1 MESASM
7 GLSCR
12 EAWEIFAQHET
23 LALQKRVSE
32 LERQLGRYEP
42 STLVADVDTSALLRN
57 VRSIFGLKNLDTARG
72 APVPSEEHAITPL
85 FFPSTSA
92 WCRLNSTTPEA
103 QRESSL
109 QHCIE
114 LALLEV
120 FGSRNASF
128 CCQEA
133 DSAIAAAQRALLG
146 GYMAAQWPA
155 FSAQPRQ
162 EYIVWQALLDHF
174 ADLKRKVAH

>member
-1 MESASM
+1 M

-32 LERQLGRYEP
+32 LERRLGRYEP
-42 STLVADVDTSALLRN
+42 STLVADVDPSALLRN
-57 VRSIFGLKNLDTARG
+57 VRSIFSLKNLDKTRG
-72 APVPSEEHAITPL
+72 APVPREEHAITPL
-85 FFPSTSA
+85 IFSSTSA
-92 WCRLNSTTPEA
+92 WCRLNSTTSEA

-109 QHCIE
+109 QHCVE

-133 DSAIAAAQRALLG
+133 DNAIVAAQYALLG
-146 GYMAAQWPA
+146 GYMTGRWTHDRTA

-162 EYIVWQALLDHF
+162 EYIVWQAFLDHF
-174 ADLKRKVAH
+174 VELKRKIAH